1 MVFDGKQKLKP
12 YTIECTNGK
21 KISAFMRD
29 MHGQDY
35 LDVKWRLVWMRT
47 EHPDWGIATECREH
61 VMGQTAAFFARI
73 TDGDGRLIATGSKM
87 ETKAGFQDYYE
98 KAETGAV
105 GRALLNAGY
114 GTANCGAELDEGERI
129 VDSPV
134 PRMDKPLTSAVQQAL
149 GGDVQADKPAE
160 MSDEQK
166 AALKSIAV
174 NLQQRGVALRDDH
187 ADAWHAYIKAK
198 WGVDSQKDLTE
209 TQLAECIKL
218 AKGTKAALYKALH
231 DAGVSVRGDAT

>member
-1 MVFDGKQKLKP
+1 MVKP
-12 YTIECTNGK
+12 YTIECSNGK
-21 KISAFMRD
+21 KIAASMRD

-35 LDVKWRLVWMRT
+35 LEVKWRLVWMRT

-61 VMGQTAAFFARI
+61 VMGQAAAFFARI
-73 TDGDGRLIATGSKM
+73 TDCDGRLIATGSKM

-134 PRMDKPLTSAVQQAL
+134 AKVQDKPLTSTVQQAL
-149 GGDVQADKPAE
+149 GGEVQPPAE
-160 MSDEQK
+160 MSDEMK
-166 AALKSIAV
+166 AALKAIAV
-174 NLQQRGVALRDDH
+174 NLQQRGIVLRDDH
-187 ADAWHAYIKAK
+187 SDPWHAYIKAK
-198 WGVDSQKDLTE
+198 YVADSQKELTE
-209 TQLAECIKL
+209 TQLAECVKL

-231 DAGVSVRGDAT
+231 DAGVNTGGDAA